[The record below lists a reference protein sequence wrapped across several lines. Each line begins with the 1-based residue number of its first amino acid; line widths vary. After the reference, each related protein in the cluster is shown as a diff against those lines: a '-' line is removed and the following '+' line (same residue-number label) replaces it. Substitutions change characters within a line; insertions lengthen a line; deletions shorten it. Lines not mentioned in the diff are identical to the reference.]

1 MEKNNQK
8 GRIAEGVDKPE
19 NPYRK
24 GSLIWSVMEGEWED
38 LTTAQIA
45 EVLGT
50 VPSTVRTCIAMIKR
64 ETGYNV
70 PRTSGRVRRRLNE

>member
-8 GRIAEGVDKPE
+8 GRIAGGVDKPE

-38 LTTAQIA
+38 LTMAQIA

-50 VPSTVRTCIAMIKR
+50 VPNTVRTCVSKIER

-70 PRTSGRVRRRLNE
+70 PRTSGRGRR

>member
-8 GRIAEGVDKPE
+8 GRIAEGADNPE

-24 GSLIWSVMEGEWED
+24 GSLTWSVMEGDWED
-38 LTTAQIA
+38 LTVTQIA

-50 VPSTVRTCIAMIKR
+50 VPNSIRSIIATIKR

-70 PRTSGRVRRRLNE
+70 PRTNGHARR